1 MDSAFL
7 LYQAKRY
14 AKEVRAY
21 FVRSQFQPEFEGE
34 DAKKLLALIEKAGGE
49 LPIGDKSDPEQ
60 IRMRTGMSKNEFK
73 RAAGSL
79 YKQRAVEIG
88 KDSIRKL

>member
-1 MDSAFL
+1 M
-7 LYQAKRY
+7 
-14 AKEVRAY
+14 
-21 FVRSQFQPEFEGE
+21 PEFEGE

>member
-1 MDSAFL
+1 
-7 LYQAKRY
+7 
-14 AKEVRAY
+14 
-21 FVRSQFQPEFEGE
+21 
-34 DAKKLLALIEKAGGE
+34 
-49 LPIGDKSDPEQ
+49 
-60 IRMRTGMSKNEFK
+60 MSKNEFK